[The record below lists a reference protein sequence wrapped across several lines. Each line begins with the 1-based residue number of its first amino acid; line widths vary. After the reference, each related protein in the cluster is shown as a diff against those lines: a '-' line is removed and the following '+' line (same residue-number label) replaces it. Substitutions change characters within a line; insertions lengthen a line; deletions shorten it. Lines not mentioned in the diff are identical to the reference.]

1 MQPAGG
7 LLGQE
12 VCVDDPIQQVPKRE
26 KVSLESFP
34 GGKGGVDKALS
45 LVLRA

>member
-1 MQPAGG
+1 MQSAGG

-12 VCVDDPIQQVPKRE
+12 VCVDDPIQWVPKGER
-26 KVSLESFP
+26 VSLESFP
-34 GGKGGVDKALS
+34 EGEGGVDKALS